1 MKCRGIRGA
10 TTVDANTKE
19 CIYASTKALLR
30 EMIKAND
37 INQDDMASIIFTAT
51 DDLNAAFPAKAAR
64 EMGFVNIPLLCSREI
79 NVPNSLQSCLR
90 ILILFNTK
98 KKPDDIKHIYLK
110 GAADLRS
117 NDSDSIAATEA

>member
-37 INQDDMASIIFTAT
+37 VDKDDMASIIFTAT

-64 EMGFVNIPLLCSREI
+64 EMGILNIPLLCSREI

-90 ILILFNTK
+90 ILILFNTN